1 MKPKIDGTNINGQ
14 TPLHLA
20 CLASQEEIVEILLRE
35 GKADYDSRNIEGD
48 CPAHLA
54 VKVLHRI
61 CTSKSQKCTI
71 GMTLSAPK
79 TLWRIVLYN
88 SFFFMKEECK
98 GTMGQTAADKYKRQM

>member
-1 MKPKIDGTNINGQ
+1 MHKKIVHFFFRASRHGKIEAVRKLVSMKPKIDGTNINGQ

-54 VKVLHRI
+54 VKV
-61 CTSKSQKCTI
+61 
-71 GMTLSAPK
+71 
-79 TLWRIVLYN
+79 
-88 SFFFMKEECK
+88 
-98 GTMGQTAADKYKRQM
+98 GT